1 LELKEAVLLNNHVQT
16 KNGKKQEKRELI
28 EEQEKKLS
36 EKPESDE
43 LQKVIRER
51 IERVKKAFKPT
62 WLEKD
67 LNSQE
72 SKKGK

>member
-1 LELKEAVLLNNHVQT
+1 MNNHIQT
-16 KNGKKQEKRELI
+16 KVEKNQANGELVEKQE
-28 EEQEKKLS
+28 EQSS
-36 EKPESDE
+36 EKPKSDE
-43 LQKVIRER
+43 LQKITRER

-67 LNSQE
+67 LNSQD